1 MRISRQ
7 SSSAQIMLHQKKME
21 NAKYFNY
28 VGRKTAN
35 DERYT
40 REIKSMIIT
49 SKAAINKEEA
59 LFTNKLDL
67 NLRKKPVKCY
77 V

>member
-1 MRISRQ
+1 MF
-7 SSSAQIMLHQKKME
+7 HPPPKKIE

-28 VGRKTAN
+28 LGRKIAN
-35 DERYT
+35 DGRYT
-40 REIKSMIIT
+40 REIKSMIIM

-59 LFTNKLDL
+59 LFTNNLDL
-67 NLRKKPVKCY
+67 NLRKKLVKCY